1 MGKGRIVS
9 EVGEGQY
16 VVEIDEGSAE
26 KGLRVAAINAKI
38 ADAQARKTAQQ
49 EGIDAYEVRLAELA
63 AELDAA
69 IDAVLIA
76 PADEVDK
83 AQKEVDQKT
92 REVSTVRAALEQ
104 ARTQL
109 KLTDGEIAN
118 LQRALAALDAIE
130 PVRQMPLW
138 CADWTLQAS
147 VGADVATI
155 EVPGEPVNVLIRA
168 GARDGGMAYNAAR
181 DGRVLKRELMTPEQA
196 FFNAA
201 LLPGVQRHKPTYRI
215 GTLTAKDDDTN
226 TGTVQ
231 LDDDR
236 SSAQA
241 LPINARTVLQNCQ
254 IRYMTCNA
262 SAFKVGDRVLLTTVG
277 NNWDSTAQVV
287 GFASNPRP
295 CMPTV
300 WLGLDRQYWK
310 ERRGGQ
316 LVEGREWIILTEF
329 VMGAGM
335 TGDWTFPYSI
345 TLNVQ
350 GVDLGYI
357 VADTGWVD
365 ESSWVVP
372 LWPLYPVHGTYE
384 IGRWWTVR
392 GVFENTDD
400 LGAISA
406 WLATKLPP
414 TLTVRHGERDYP
426 YRFAGAEHIYTDP
439 AREILPYYLPEWDLI
454 E

>member
-9 EVGEGQY
+9 EIGEGQY

-49 EGIDAYEVRLAELA
+49 EGVDAYEVRLAELA

-104 ARTQL
+104 ARTQI

-130 PVRQMPLW
+130 PVRQGPLW

-155 EVPGEPVNVLIRA
+155 EVPGEPVGVLIRA

-215 GTLTAKDDDTN
+215 GTLMAKDDDTN

-254 IRYMTCNA
+254 IRYMFCNA
-262 SAFKVGDRVLLTTVG
+262 RAFKVGDRVLVTTIG
-277 NNWDSTAQVV
+277 NSWDSTVQVV

-295 CMPTV
+295 CMPTIWV
-300 WLGLDRQYWK
+300 QVYVEDLYDWPADLVREWFFVAHIVLGL
-310 ERRGGQ
+310 
-316 LVEGREWIILTEF
+316 
-329 VMGAGM
+329 GM
-335 TGDWTFPYSI
+335 QESWPYPYSI
-345 TLNVQ
+345 NIDVS
-350 GVDLGYI
+350 GVGPGYVLG
-357 VADTGWVD
+357 DTGWV
-365 ESSWVVP
+365 P
-372 LWPLYPVHGTYE
+372 WPGILAFGTYQAT
-384 IGRWWTVR
+384 RWWTVR

-400 LGAISA
+400 LGLISA

-414 TLTVRHGERDYP
+414 TLTVRHGGKEYP

-439 AREILPYYLPEWDLI
+439 ARDIMPYYLPEWDLI